1 MAFFVDRYFS
11 GHPFLINKHMN
22 MSSYFN
28 AYWVLTICLVGSML
42 WSCSKDIDSNVAL
55 FELLDSE
62 ATGIDFRN
70 QIKNTEAFNIFSYRN
85 FYNGGGVAIG
95 DINNDGW
102 PDVYLTANMGQNK
115 LYLNQGDFQFED
127 ITEKAK
133 VALADR
139 WSTGVVMVD
148 VNADGWLDIYV
159 CNAGYGSAPNGDPIN
174 QKNSLFL
181 NNGDLTFE
189 EAAQP
194 FGLDDTGY
202 TTHAAFFDYDL
213 DGDLDAYLLN
223 NSFIPVNTLNFN
235 NRRDLPAKDW
245 PVKDFLK
252 GGGDRLLRNDNGVF
266 ADVSEQAGIYQ
277 SLIGF
282 GLGITVGDI
291 NGDRWPDM
299 YISNDFYERDYLY
312 INQQNG
318 TFKEDI
324 TNWMEHI
331 SLASMGA
338 DMADLNNDGLPEI
351 FVTEMLP
358 ESDERR
364 KTTTRF
370 ENYEIFQI
378 KQQRGFEQQYMH
390 NTLQF
395 NNGNGTFSEIAHYSG
410 VAASD
415 WSWGA
420 LLFDADNDGWRDI
433 YVCNGVFHDVTN
445 QDFIDFFADEVVQEM
460 ALTGKKREM
469 EKVIEQMPS
478 TPLPNKFFQNNQDY
492 TFEDMEL
499 EWGTNIPSFSNGAAY
514 GDLDLDG
521 DLDLVVNNLN
531 QEAFVLQNHSDQVNE
546 NHFMS
551 ISLQG
556 ASSNPFAVGAR
567 VNIHMA
573 DQIHNMDLIPT
584 RGFQSSVDYR
594 LVFGLGK
601 RTEVDSVVI
610 IWPDQSL
617 SIDRNPMIDT
627 INHYIYAERMD
638 QFYAETGHVQET
650 LLQEF
655 PMADLPVH
663 QEDEYV
669 DFYSEGLVMRMVSKE
684 GPVVATADVNGD
696 ERLDLYFAG
705 AKNQAGT
712 MWLQT
717 KAGFQKKTP
726 SVFVAASELEETAA
740 VFFDADQDG
749 DQDLYVGIG
758 GNFSNVPDQYFRDLL
773 YINDGKGHF
782 TRSKGLPAISL
793 NTSVVVP
800 LDFDEDGDLDLFV
813 GSRSIPGLYGVPPK
827 QFILE
832 NNGLGTFRAVTTS
845 RAPQLERIGMV
856 TDAVWADVLPGG
868 GNELVIVGEWMA
880 PTIFRIRQG
889 VFQMVTSS
897 LSNYPG
903 WYYAVE
909 VADLD
914 QDGDQDLVLGNRG
927 KNFYFDAHAEAP
939 AKLWLGDFDQNRTIE
954 KVITH
959 HIDGK
964 DKPIHMK
971 RELTD
976 QLVNL
981 KKANLKHNDY
991 AEKSIQELIG
1001 EEQTRAALVKE
1012 ATFFYSA
1019 YALFEDTSFTV
1030 YPFPEEVQFSCVC
1043 GIACQDINDD
1053 GQIDLI
1059 LGGNDSGFLPQ
1070 FSKLDASFGHVLLNK
1085 DGHFELQDSKRSGFL
1100 VRGEIRQIEPFSWNN
1115 ENFLFTVLNNEGLK
1129 MHKIMAN

>member
-1 MAFFVDRYFS
+1 MRRYFEGSQWILIILLMGS
-11 GHPFLINKHMN
+11 G
-22 MSSYFN
+22 S
-28 AYWVLTICLVGSML
+28 
-42 WSCSKDIDSNVAL
+42 WSCSNEFGSEDTIFKR
-55 FELLDSE
+55 LDSSH
-62 ATGIDFRN
+62 TGIDFIN
-70 QIKNTEAFNIFSYRN
+70 QIQNTEEFNIFSYRN

-102 PDVYLTANMGQNK
+102 PDVYFTANMGENK
-115 LYLNQGDFQFED
+115 LYLNQGDFKFED
-127 ITEKAK
+127 ITEKAQ
-133 VALADR
+133 VALPDR
-139 WSTGVVMVD
+139 WSTGVVMAD

-159 CNAGYGSAPNGDPIN
+159 CNAGYGNSSSGDPIN
-174 QKNSLFL
+174 QHNSLFI
-181 NNGDLTFE
+181 NNGDLTFR
-189 EAAQP
+189 EAAQQ

-252 GGGDRLLRNDNGVF
+252 GGGDRLLRNDDGIF
-266 ADVSEQAGIYQ
+266 SDVSEGAGIYQ

-282 GLGITVGDI
+282 GLGITIGDI

-312 INQQNG
+312 VNQKDG

-324 TNWMEHI
+324 ANWMEHI

-469 EKVIEQMPS
+469 EQVIEQMPS
-478 TPLPNKFFQNNQDY
+478 TPLPNKFFRNKQDY
-492 TFEDMEL
+492 TFVAKEK
-499 EWGTNIPSFSNGAAY
+499 EWGTDIPSFSNGAAY

-531 QEAFVLQNHSDQVNE
+531 QQAFVFRNNSNQLNGHHYLSV
-546 NHFMS
+546 
-551 ISLQG
+551 SLEG
-556 ASSNPFAVGAR
+556 DTLNPFAVGAK
-567 VNIHMA
+567 VNIHA
-573 DQIHNMDLIPT
+573 DGQVYNMDLIPS
-584 RGFQSSVDYR
+584 RGFQSSIDYR
-594 LVFGLGK
+594 MVFGLGE
-601 RTEVDSVVI
+601 RQVVDSVVV
-610 IWPDQSL
+610 IWPDQSIM
-617 SIDRNPMIDT
+617 IDRAPQMDT
-627 INHYIYAERMD
+627 INHYVYTESRKKYH
-638 QFYAETGHVQET
+638 FPPGNTKEVF
-650 LLQEF
+650 LQEV
-655 PMADLPVH
+655 PMIDLPVH
-663 QEDEYV
+663 QEDDYV
-669 DFYSEGLVMRMVSKE
+669 DFYNEGLLMRMVSKE
-684 GPVVATADVNGD
+684 GPAVAVADVNGD
-696 ERLDLYFAG
+696 KRVDFYFTG
-705 AKNQAGT
+705 AKNQSGAV
-712 MWLQT
+712 WEST
-717 KAGFQKKTP
+717 KQGFRKRPTQAFET
-726 SVFVAASELEETAA
+726 ASELEETAA
-740 VFFDADQDG
+740 IFFDADQDG
-749 DQDLYVGIG
+749 DQDLYVGVG
-758 GNFSNVPDQYFRDLL
+758 GNFSNVPDQYFRDIL
-773 YINDGKGHF
+773 YTNDGKGNF
-782 TRSKGLPAISL
+782 SKSSGLPAIPF
-793 NTSVVVP
+793 NTSVVLP
-800 LDFDEDGDLDLFV
+800 LDFDGDGDLDLFV

-827 QFILE
+827 QFLLE
-832 NNGLGTFRAVTTS
+832 NNGTGVFKDVITS

-868 GNELVIVGEWMA
+868 GHELIVVGEWMA

-889 VFQMVTSS
+889 IFQLSPSS
-897 LSNYPG
+897 LSRYPG
-903 WYYAVE
+903 WYYALE
-909 VADLD
+909 VVDLD

-927 KNFYFDAHAEAP
+927 KNFYFDASPEAP

-954 KVITH
+954 KIITH

-964 DKPIHMK
+964 DKPVNMK

-981 KKANLKHNDY
+981 KKANFKHLDY
-991 AEKSIQELIG
+991 ANKTIQELIG
-1001 EEQTRAALVKE
+1001 EAPIQGALVKE
-1012 ATFFYSA
+1012 ATFFHSA
-1019 YALFEDTSFTV
+1019 YALYEDTSFV
-1030 YPFPEEVQFSCVC
+1030 MYPFPEEVQFSCIC

-1053 GQIDLI
+1053 GQVDLI

-1070 FSKLDASFGHVLLNK
+1070 FSKLDASFGHVLLNRG
-1085 DGHFELQDSKRSGFL
+1085 GHFEVQPSVQSGFL
-1100 VRGEIRQIEPFSWNN
+1100 VRGEVRQIEPFTWNN
-1115 ENFLFTVLNNEGLK
+1115 ENFLFTVLNNEKLK
-1129 MHKIMAN
+1129 LHKINTD